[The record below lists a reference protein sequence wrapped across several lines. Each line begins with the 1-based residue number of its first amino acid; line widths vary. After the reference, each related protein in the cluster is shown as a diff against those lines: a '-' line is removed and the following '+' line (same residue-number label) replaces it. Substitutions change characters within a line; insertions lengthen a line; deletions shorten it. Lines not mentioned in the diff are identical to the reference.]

1 MIIWFATNNAH
12 KQQELEAVLPGHSL
26 KIPAQGG
33 MAFDPAETGGSFLEN
48 ALIKARALRRL
59 LAEREGGLPVGPVI
73 ADDSGLCVDALG
85 GAPGIYSARYAG
97 KNQAGGGGGA
107 AGGAAGGETG
117 VKTGGKLSAAERNL
131 LLLEE
136 LGGASQRSAR
146 FVCAMVLLYGEDRFF
161 AGPEPLAGEIR
172 RERRGGGGFGYDPL
186 LYIPAR
192 GCTAAE
198 LSMEQH
204 NRVSHRGK
212 AGRALARFLEAGET
226 GETESGL

>member
-12 KQQELEAVLPGHSL
+12 KKQELEAVLSGHSL

-33 MAFDPAETGGSFLEN
+33 MAFDPPETGGSFLEN

-59 LAEREGGLPVGPVI
+59 LAEREGGPPVGPVI

-97 KNQAGGGGGA
+97 KNPAGGGGA
-107 AGGAAGGETG
+107 AGGADGGETG
-117 VKTGGKLSAAERNL
+117 VKTEGKLTAAERNV

-136 LGGASQRSAR
+136 LGRASRRSAR

-161 AGPEPLAGEIR
+161 AVQETLEGEIL
-172 RERRGGGGFGYDPL
+172 RESRGGGGFGYDPL
-186 LYIPAR
+186 LYIPAL

-198 LSMEQH
+198 LSMEQK

-212 AGRALARFLEAGET
+212 AGRALARFLEAGEF